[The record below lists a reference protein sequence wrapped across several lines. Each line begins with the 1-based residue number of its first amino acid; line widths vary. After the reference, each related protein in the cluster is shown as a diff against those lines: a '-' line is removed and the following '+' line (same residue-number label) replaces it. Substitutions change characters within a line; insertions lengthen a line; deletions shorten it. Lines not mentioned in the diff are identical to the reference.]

1 MSSPSPGQ
9 LNHDTVARLLDL
21 TPAELTK
28 LVDRGVIPRVDRN
41 AYALGP
47 VVHAYINHLREEQG
61 RADRSPTQAEIAAH
75 LDISERRLRDL
86 LSEWGIDHKATTLSD
101 IRIRY
106 IRRLREEAAGRAS
119 GGEYDLTNE
128 RARLAKEQAD
138 KVAMANAVTRNEL
151 APRAL
156 LVLVLART
164 APKVCAILD
173 ALPGALKRR
182 IPSLDQTAIH
192 VIETEIGKTR
202 AQIAAMK
209 LPNVIGNGESDDDD
223 DEMEDDV

>member
-1 MSSPSPGQ
+1 MSEPKPHH

-75 LDISERRLRDL
+75 LDISDRRLREL

-223 DEMEDDV
+223 DEIEDDV

>member
-61 RADRSPTQAEIAAH
+61 RADRNPTQTEIAAH
-75 LDISERRLRDL
+75 LDISDRRLREL
-86 LSEWGIDHKATTLSD
+86 LTEWGVDHKTTTLSD

-106 IRRLREEAAGRAS
+106 IRRLREEAAGRSS

-138 KVAMANAVTRNEL
+138 KVAMANAVTRNAL

-164 APKVCAILD
+164 APKVCAILE
-173 ALPGALKRR
+173 ALPGAIKRR
-182 IPSLDQTAIH
+182 VPMLDQAAIR
-192 VIETEIGKTR
+192 VIELEISKAR
-202 AQIAAMK
+202 DEIAAMK
-209 LPNVIGNGESDDDD
+209 LPDVIGDGEGDDDD
-223 DEMEDDV
+223 DDIEGDA

>member
-1 MSSPSPGQ
+1 MSEPKPHH

-75 LDISERRLRDL
+75 LDISDRRLREL

>member
-1 MSSPSPGQ
+1 MSEPKPHH
-9 LNHDTVARLLDL
+9 LNHDTVARLLDM

-61 RADRSPTQAEIAAH
+61 RADRSPTQPEIAAH
-75 LDISERRLRDL
+75 LDISDRRLREL
-86 LSEWGIDHKATTLSD
+86 LAEWGIDHKATTLSD

-119 GGEYDLTNE
+119 GGEYDLTSE

-156 LVLVLART
+156 LVMVLART

-182 IPSLDQTAIH
+182 VPMLDQSAIH
-192 VIETEIGKTR
+192 LIESEISKARGE
-202 AQIAAMK
+202 IAAMK
-209 LPNVIGNGESDDDD
+209 LPEVIAEGDGDDDD
-223 DEMEDDV
+223 DTEVDA

>member
-21 TPAELTK
+21 TPAELSK

-75 LDISERRLRDL
+75 IDISDRRLREL
-86 LSEWGIDHKATTLSD
+86 LAEWGIDHKSTTLSD

-119 GGEYDLTNE
+119 GGEYDLTSE

-138 KVAMANAVTRNEL
+138 KVAMVNAVTRNEL

-156 LVLVLART
+156 LVMVLART

-182 IPSLDQTAIH
+182 VPLLDQSAIH
-192 VIETEIGKTR
+192 LIESEISKARGE
-202 AQIAAMK
+202 IAAMK
-209 LPNVIGNGESDDDD
+209 LPEVIAEDDGDDDD
-223 DEMEDDV
+223 DTEVDA

>member
-1 MSSPSPGQ
+1 MSSAPNSGQ
-9 LNHDTVARLLDL
+9 IPHDTVARLLDL

-47 VVHAYINHLREEQG
+47 VVHAYINHLRDEQG
-61 RADRSPTQAEIAAH
+61 RADRSPTQAEAAAH
-75 LDISERRLRDL
+75 LDISDRRLREL
-86 LSEWGIDHKATTLSD
+86 LAEWGIDHKSTTLSD

-119 GGEYDLTNE
+119 GGEFDLTNE

-138 KVAMANAVTRNEL
+138 KIAMANAVTRNEL

-164 APKVCAILD
+164 APKICSILD

-182 IPSLDQTAIH
+182 VPMLDQTAISL
-192 VIETEIGKTR
+192 IESEISKTR
-202 AQIAAMK
+202 NEIAAMK
-209 LPNVIGNGESDDDD
+209 LSDVVAGEGDDDD
-223 DEMEDDV
+223 DDIEGEV

>member
-1 MSSPSPGQ
+1 MSEPKPHH

-61 RADRSPTQAEIAAH
+61 RADRSPTQPEIAAH
-75 LDISERRLRDL
+75 LDISDRRLREL

-156 LVLVLART
+156 LVMVLART

-182 IPSLDQTAIH
+182 VPMLDQSAIH
-192 VIETEIGKTR
+192 LIESEISKARGE
-202 AQIAAMK
+202 IAAMK
-209 LPNVIGNGESDDDD
+209 LPEVIAEGDGDDDD
-223 DEMEDDV
+223 DTEVDA